1 MSILEDTLALHL
13 RAAKLDLGL
22 VREYKFHPQR
32 AWRMDLA
39 YPHLSLAIECE
50 GGVWTKGR
58 HTRGKGMI
66 NDIEKYNEAVL
77 LGWRIL
83 RFAVNQIN
91 SGEAL
96 QVIERA
102 LKC

>member
-1 MSILEDTLALHL
+1 VSHLEDTLALHL
-13 RAAKLDLGL
+13 RAAKLDSGL
-22 VREYKFHPQR
+22 VREHRFHSSR
-32 AWRMDLA
+32 LWRFDFA
-39 YPHLSLAIECE
+39 FPDRKIAIECE
-50 GGVWTKGR
+50 GGVWTGGR
-58 HTRGKGMI
+58 HNRGKGAVADM
-66 NDIEKYNEAVL
+66 EKYNEAAL

-102 LKC
+102 LAC